1 MKRILL
7 TLAALALVIG
17 IYASGQQRI
26 HHGQQPAAEMQA
38 LRASLSEAR
47 FSADSC
53 KAALAWEEQGFQ
65 RFDRLV
71 DSLRAE
77 VESYEDPTR
86 GGVPYEEYDAYM
98 ESFTLYNDSVDVWQ
112 GRVDSLQIKEA
123 ACRALVEAHNNLG
136 DSIRRRREE
145 WSGGAG

>member
-1 MKRILL
+1 M
-7 TLAALALVIG
+7 TLAALALVILAG
-17 IYASGQQRI
+17 LAGGSILERNRRI
-26 HHGQQPAAEMQA
+26 AEMQA

-53 KAALAWEEQGFQ
+53 KAALAWEE
-65 RFDRLV
+65 
-71 DSLRAE
+71 
-77 VESYEDPTR
+77 
-86 GGVPYEEYDAYM
+86 YDAYM

-112 GRVDSLQIKEA
+112 GRVDSLQLKEA

>member
-1 MKRILL
+1 MKRILV
-7 TLAALALVIG
+7 TLAALALVILAG
-17 IYASGQQRI
+17 LAGGSILERNRRI
-26 HHGQQPAAEMQA
+26 AEMQA

-112 GRVDSLQIKEA
+112 GRVDSLQLKEA